1 MGPLLTGQSYL
12 KGRYFLPTVKR
23 IFPKPD
29 LGNRK
34 LVRGS
39 EGDIN

>member
-12 KGRYFLPTVKR
+12 KGRYLLPTVKG
-23 IFPKPD
+23 IFPKPV

-39 EGDIN
+39 EGHKN